1 MKEILQIFDETSDDR
16 VEFVPPTLGTDYLI
30 NQVDTGITDLST
42 LMRPVSMDLVIDY
55 SKNKKFM
62 PPKAT
67 WFEPKPL
74 DGLFFYNI
82 ID

>member
-1 MKEILQIFDETSDDR
+1 MITQYLSDYIKNKR
-16 VEFVPPTLGTDYLI
+16 C
-30 NQVDTGITDLST
+30 T
-42 LMRPVSMDLVIDY
+42 LMCAGPMTKNFVDAFIDY

-82 ID
+82 LDG

>member
-1 MKEILQIFDETSDDR
+1 ML
-16 VEFVPPTLGTDYLI
+16 V
-30 NQVDTGITDLST
+30 NQVEKLFNRINELEDDVNRLKN
-42 LMRPVSMDLVIDY
+42 
-55 SKNKKFM
+55 SKNQKFM

>member
-1 MKEILQIFDETSDDR
+1 MNIQDETNDHR
-16 VEFVPPTLGTDYLI
+16 VEFVHPTLGTDYLI

-42 LMRPVSMDLVIDY
+42 LMRPVSIDLVIDY

-67 WFEPKPL
+67 WF
-74 DGLFFYNI
+74 
-82 ID
+82 